1 MKKRVVMICLGVFL
15 AALQP
20 QRGWSQDSFP
30 AADISVG
37 YSLLRQSTVRTT
49 NHGWNFAI
57 APNLNSNLAFV
68 VDVAGHYGGFDES
81 DLFGSLRVDV
91 QSHSIMVGPRVSE
104 AAGNWR
110 PFAQALLGYH
120 RTSLDF
126 RDQFLNFPASVD
138 ADTRTG
144 VQFTVG
150 AGIDL
155 RVNDGMS
162 IRLVQAEYA
171 AQRWTDSDST
181 VEGARIGA
189 GIVFHLGR
197 KER

>member
-1 MKKRVVMICLGVFL
+1 MICMAVFL

-20 QRGWSQDSFP
+20 QRGWSQDSYS

-57 APNLNSNLAFV
+57 APSINSNLAFV
-68 VDVAGHYGGFDES
+68 VDFAGHYGSFNES
-81 DLFGSLRVDV
+81 DLFGSLRADV

-104 AAGNWR
+104 TAVNWR
-110 PFAQALLGYH
+110 PFAQALVGYH

-126 RDQFLNFPASVD
+126 RDQFLNFPATVD
-138 ADTRTG
+138 ADTRSG
-144 VQFTVG
+144 VQFTAG
-150 AGIDL
+150 AGIDY
-155 RVNDGMS
+155 RVNDDVS

-171 AQRWTDSDST
+171 AQRWTDSDGT
-181 VEGARIGA
+181 IEGARIGA

-197 KER
+197 REP